1 MTYEVVVV
9 GGGIGGLTVAA
20 LLAAR
25 GVNVCLL
32 EKEDATGGCA
42 ANYSIGEYSF
52 EGGAGLYSSWGP
64 GELHENIF
72 AELKLSLPE
81 TRPCEP
87 AYVVRMADGHDIE
100 IGTDREQFEDNL
112 ASAFPECARA
122 AIAFYRE
129 LASVDLAIR
138 NAATRLPD
146 LSHSSSLQR
155 RRALG
160 LFQGRGIIAS
170 QHDTVAKHLPAV
182 SPRFLR
188 FLDAQLQMLG
198 QCSSDECAYLYAAVA
213 LMLPSHGLYA
223 LRGGGSALAESL
235 TASIK
240 QSGGTVRLNTPV
252 LRLAYS
258 PDGKVAGVDLLSGET
273 VYAEAAVVSNL
284 TAWDTYGKLVGASRT
299 PAQAREQLK
308 GAHSLGAYLLYLG
321 MDEAAA
327 QRLPADHILAVT
339 DPQAQLDDGPT
350 SSPLMFAATPAW
362 DTRAPEGKRAVTVW
376 TQTDTEQ
383 WFSFHENEKQIED
396 QDQETLER
404 WWTRIHACLP
414 ELGSG
419 IEVIETAT
427 PLSYYERTRR
437 RLGMVG
443 GLAQS
448 PSVFGTNSFSHRTVI
463 PRLYTVGD
471 TTFPGQ
477 GVAAVSYSA
486 RVLADELAPKS

>member
-32 EKEDATGGCA
+32 EKEDTTGGCA
-42 ANYSIGEYSF
+42 ANYSVAGYAF

-72 AELKLSLPE
+72 AELKLTPPE
-81 TRPCEP
+81 ARLYEP
-87 AYVVRMADGHDIE
+87 AYVVRLADQRDVAIC
-100 IGTDREQFEDNL
+100 TNREEFESNI
-112 ASAFPECARA
+112 ASAFPECAHA

-129 LASVDLAIR
+129 LASIDSAIR
-138 NAATRLPD
+138 NAAARLPD
-146 LSHSSSLQR
+146 LRHSSPLKR

-160 LFQGRGIIAS
+160 ILQGRGMIAS
-170 QHDTVAKHLPAV
+170 QHDTVAKHLPEV
-182 SPRFLR
+182 SPRFLQ
-188 FLDAQLQMLG
+188 FLDAQLQMFG

-235 TASIK
+235 TVSIK

-258 PDGKVAGVDLLSGET
+258 PDGKVVGVDLLTGKT
-273 VYAEAAVVSNL
+273 VYAEMAIISNL
-284 TAWDTYGKLVGASRT
+284 TVWDTYGKLVGVSRT
-299 PAQAREQLK
+299 PAQTREQLK
-308 GAHSLGAYLLYLG
+308 GAHSQSAYLLYLG
-321 MDEAAA
+321 MDEVAA
-327 QRLPADHILAVT
+327 QRLPGDHILAVT
-339 DPQAQLDDGPT
+339 AGNAERNGEPA
-350 SSPLMFAATPAW
+350 SSPFMFAATPSW
-362 DTRAPEGKRAVTVW
+362 DKRAPEGKRAVTVW
-376 TQTDTEQ
+376 TQTETEQ

-396 QDQETLER
+396 QDQETLEA
-404 WWTRIHACLP
+404 WWAKIHACLP
-414 ELGSG
+414 ALGSG
-419 IEVIETAT
+419 IEIIETAT
-427 PLSYYERTRR
+427 PFSYYERTRR

-448 PSVFGTNSFSHRTVI
+448 PSVFGTNSFSHRTAI

-477 GVAAVSYSA
+477 GIAAVSYSA
-486 RVLADELAPKS
+486 LVLANELAALP

>member
-1 MTYEVVVV
+1 MTYDVVVV

-32 EKEDATGGCA
+32 EKEDTTGGCA
-42 ANYSIGEYSF
+42 ANYSIGGYAF

-64 GELHENIF
+64 GELHESIF
-72 AELKLSLPE
+72 AELKLSPLDA
-81 TRPCEP
+81 RLSEP
-87 AYVVRMADGHDIE
+87 AYVVRLADQRDVALCA
-100 IGTDREQFEDNL
+100 DREQFENNL
-112 ASAFPECARA
+112 ASAFPECAKE

-129 LASVDLAIR
+129 LALIDSAIR
-138 NAATRLPD
+138 NAAARLPD
-146 LSHSSSLQR
+146 LRHSSSLKR

-160 LFQGRGIIAS
+160 IFQGRGIMAS
-170 QHDTVAKHLPAV
+170 QHDTVAKHLHEV
-182 SPRFLR
+182 SPRFLQ

-198 QCSSDECAYLYAAVA
+198 GCSSDECSYLYAALA

-240 QSGGTVRLNTPV
+240 QSGGTVRLNSPV

-273 VYAEAAVVSNL
+273 VYAERAIISNL
-284 TAWDTYGKLVGASRT
+284 TVWDTYGKLVGAGQT
-299 PAQAREQLK
+299 PAQIREQLK
-308 GAHSLGAYLLYLG
+308 GAHSQGAYLLYLG

-327 QRLPADHILAVT
+327 QRLPLNHILAVT
-339 DPQAQLDDGPT
+339 GREAELNDDLASTPF
-350 SSPLMFAATPAW
+350 MFAATPAW
-362 DTRAPEGKRAVTVW
+362 DKRAPEAKRAVTVW
-376 TQTDTEQ
+376 TRTDTEQ
-383 WFSFHENEKQIED
+383 WFSFHEDEEQIVN
-396 QDQETLER
+396 QDQETLEA
-404 WWTRIHACLP
+404 WWTKIHACLP

-419 IEVIETAT
+419 IEIIETAT

-443 GLAQS
+443 GVAQS
-448 PSVFGTNSFSHRTVI
+448 PSVFGTNSFSHRTAI
-463 PRLYTVGD
+463 PKLYTVGD

-477 GVAAVSYSA
+477 GIAAVSYSA
-486 RVLADELAPKS
+486 LVLANELAAPP

>member
-32 EKEDATGGCA
+32 EKEDMTGGCA
-42 ANYSIGEYSF
+42 ANYAIGGYVF
-52 EGGAGLYSSWGP
+52 EGGAGLYSSWGS

-72 AELKLSLPE
+72 TELKLSPLDA
-81 TRPCEP
+81 RLSEP
-87 AYVVRMADGHDIE
+87 AYVVRLADQRDVAICA
-100 IGTDREQFEDNL
+100 DREEFEDNL
-112 ASAFPECARA
+112 TSAFPECARA

-129 LASVDLAIR
+129 LASIDSAIR
-138 NAATRLPD
+138 NAAARLPD
-146 LSHSSSLQR
+146 LRHASSLKL

-160 LFQGRGIIAS
+160 IIQGHRVIAS
-170 QHDTVAKHLPAV
+170 QHDTVTRHLPDV
-182 SPRFLR
+182 SPRFVQ
-188 FLDAQLQMLG
+188 FLDAQLQLLA
-198 QCSSDECAYLYAAVA
+198 QCSGDECSYLYAALA
-213 LMLPSHGLYA
+213 LMLPSHGLYV
-223 LRGGGSALAESL
+223 LRGGGSALADSL

-258 PDGKVAGVDLLSGET
+258 PDGKIAGVDLLSGET
-273 VYAEAAVVSNL
+273 VYAERAVISNL
-284 TAWDTYGKLVGASRT
+284 TVWDTYGKLVGASGI
-299 PAQAREQLK
+299 PAQIREQLK
-308 GAHSLGAYLLYLG
+308 GMLSEGAYLLYLG

-339 DPQAQLDDGPT
+339 DLKAQLKDDST
-350 SSPLMFAATPAW
+350 SSPFMFAATPAW

-376 TQTDTEQ
+376 TQTDTEE
-383 WFSFHENEKQIED
+383 WFSFHENEEQIED
-396 QDQETLER
+396 QDQETLET

-414 ELGSG
+414 ELGSE
-419 IEVIETAT
+419 IEIIETAT
-427 PLSYYERTRR
+427 PRSYYDQTRR

-443 GLAQS
+443 GVAQF
-448 PSVFGTNSFSHRTVI
+448 PSVFGTNSFSHRTAN
-463 PRLYTVGD
+463 PKLYIVGD

-477 GVAAVSYSA
+477 GIAAVSHSA
-486 RVLADELAPKS
+486 RVLANELAPLG

>member
-32 EKEDATGGCA
+32 EKEDTTGGCA
-42 ANYSIGEYSF
+42 ANYSIGGYSF
-52 EGGAGLYSSWGP
+52 EGGAGLYSSWGA

-81 TRPCEP
+81 ARLCEP
-87 AYVVRMADGHDIE
+87 AYVVRRPDGPEIA
-100 IGTDREQFEDNL
+100 IGTDREQFEGNL
-112 ASAFPECARA
+112 ASAFPECAPE

-129 LASVDLAIR
+129 LGSIDSAIR

-146 LSHSSSLQR
+146 LRNSSSLQR

-160 LFQGRGIIAS
+160 LFQGRGVTAS
-170 QHDTVAKHLPAV
+170 QDDTVARHLPAV

-188 FLDAQLQMLG
+188 FLDAQLQMFG
-198 QCSSDECAYLYAAVA
+198 QCSSEECAYLFAAVA

-223 LRGGGSALAESL
+223 LRGGGSALAQAL
-235 TASIK
+235 TGSIK
-240 QSGGTVRLNTPV
+240 RSGGTVRPNTPV
-252 LRLAYS
+252 LRLAYG

-273 VYAEAAVVSNL
+273 LYAETAVVSNL
-284 TAWDTYGKLVGASRT
+284 TVWDTYGKLVGASQT
-299 PAQAREQLK
+299 PAQIREQLR
-308 GAHSLGAYLLYLG
+308 GTHSQGAYVLYLG
-321 MDEAAA
+321 MEEAAA

-339 DPQAQLDDGPT
+339 DSKAPPSDGPT
-350 SSPLMFAATPAW
+350 SSPFMFAATPAW

-404 WWTRIHACLP
+404 WWPKIHACLP

-419 IEVIETAT
+419 IEVIETAS

-443 GLAQS
+443 GVAQF
-448 PSVFGTNSFSHRTVI
+448 PSVFGTNSFSHRSAL
-463 PRLYTVGD
+463 PGLYTVGD
-471 TTFPGQ
+471 TIFPGQ

-486 RVLADELAPKS
+486 RLLADELAPAG

>member
-32 EKEDATGGCA
+32 EKEDTTGGCA
-42 ANYSIGEYSF
+42 ANYSIGGYAF

-72 AELKLSLPE
+72 AELKLSPLE
-81 TRPCEP
+81 ARPSDP
-87 AYVVRMADGHDIE
+87 AYVVRLADQRDVAICA
-100 IGTDREQFEDNL
+100 DREQFENNL
-112 ASAFPECARA
+112 ASAFPECTRA

-129 LASVDLAIR
+129 LAAIDSAIR
-138 NAATRLPD
+138 NAAVRLPD
-146 LSHSSSLQR
+146 LRHPSSLKL

-160 LFQGRGIIAS
+160 IFQGHRVIAS
-170 QHDTVAKHLPAV
+170 QHDTVAKHLSGV
-182 SPRFLR
+182 SPRFAQ
-188 FLDAQLQMLG
+188 FLDAQLHFLG
-198 QCSSDECAYLYAAVA
+198 QCSSEQCSYLYAALA
-213 LMLPSHGLYA
+213 LMLPSHGLFV

-252 LRLAYS
+252 LRLAYG

-273 VYAEAAVVSNL
+273 IRAERAVISNL
-284 TAWDTYGKLVGASRT
+284 TVWDTYGKLVGAGRT
-299 PAQAREQLK
+299 PAQIREQLK
-308 GAHSLGAYLLYLG
+308 GMLSEGVYLLYLG

-327 QRLPADHILAVT
+327 QCLPADHILAVT
-339 DPQAQLDDGPT
+339 DLKAQLNGDPM
-350 SSPLMFAATPAW
+350 SSPFMFAATPAW
-362 DTRAPEGKRAVTVW
+362 DPRAPEGKRAVTVW
-376 TQTDTEQ
+376 TQTDAEQ
-383 WFSFHENEKQIED
+383 WFSFHETEKQIED
-396 QDQETLER
+396 QDQETLET
-404 WWTRIHACLP
+404 WWATIHACLP

-419 IEVIETAT
+419 IEIIETAT
-427 PLSYYERTRR
+427 PLSCYERTRR

-443 GLAQS
+443 GVAQF
-448 PSVFGTNSFSHRTVI
+448 PSLFRTNAFGHATAI
-463 PRLYTVGD
+463 PKLYTVGD

-477 GVAAVSYSA
+477 GIAAVSYSA
-486 RVLADELAPKS
+486 RVLANELTAKR